1 MDNNSIAILQ
11 DYQSSIETS
20 FKKIERLLNDAAGAE
35 LSQQNLAVN
44 NINNEMKAI
53 KGNIGLI
60 KFEIANLKEESNR
73 IKWNEI
79 TSQINSR
86 LDSYKER
93 LNELRNGG
101 SNNDTNDHLNIDAK
115 VDLSKLTSQQVMD
128 RGDKILNEDKN
139 ALNRMKKV
147 LNTDLDTMKN
157 VNKELLIQNE
167 KLENADNDLKEID
180 NSLNRAAKQMK
191 TIAKMIA
198 TDKLIMCLIGFILLA
213 IIAVV
218 IVFFVLPSSNED
230 GSDQNTKQ
238 DTFKN

>member
-11 DYQSSIETS
+11 DYQTSIEAS

-60 KFEIANLKEESNR
+60 KFEIANLKDESNR
-73 IKWNEI
+73 TKWNET
-79 TSQINSR
+79 TSQINTR

-93 LNELRNGG
+93 LDELRNGG
-101 SNNDTNDHLNIDAK
+101 NNNDANDPLNIDAK

-128 RGDKILNEDKN
+128 RGDNILNADKE
-139 ALNRMKKV
+139 ALNRMKKIV
-147 LNTDLDTMKN
+147 YKDLDTMKN
-157 VNKELLIQNE
+157 VNQELLIQHE

-218 IVFFVLPSSNED
+218 IVFFVLPSKNED
-230 GSDQNTKQ
+230 GTDTNTKQ

>member
-11 DYQSSIETS
+11 DYQSSIDFS

-73 IKWNEI
+73 TKWNEI
-79 TSQINSR
+79 TSQINTR
-86 LDSYKER
+86 LDSYKSR
-93 LNELRNGG
+93 LDELRNGG
-101 SNNDTNDHLNIDAK
+101 SINDNNDPLNIDAK
-115 VDLSKLTSQQVMD
+115 VDLSKMTSQQVMN
-128 RGDKILNEDKN
+128 RGDKLLNADKE
-139 ALNRMKKV
+139 AINRMKKIV
-147 LNTDLDTMKN
+147 YKDLDTMKD
-157 VNKELLIQNE
+157 VNKELLIQHE

-218 IVFFVLPSSNED
+218 IIFFVVPSKSED
-230 GSDQNTKQ
+230 GQENPKQ

>member
-11 DYQSSIETS
+11 DYQTSIEAS

-60 KFEIANLKEESNR
+60 KFEIANLKDECNR
-73 IKWNEI
+73 TKWNET
-79 TSQINSR
+79 TSQINTR

-93 LNELRNGG
+93 LDELRNGG
-101 SNNDTNDHLNIDAK
+101 NNNDANDPLNIDAK

-128 RGDKILNEDKN
+128 RGDKILNADKE
-139 ALNRMKKV
+139 ALNRMKKIV
-147 LNTDLDTMKN
+147 YKDLDTMKN
-157 VNKELLIQNE
+157 VNQELLIQHE

-218 IVFFVLPSSNED
+218 IVFFVLPSKNED
-230 GSDQNTKQ
+230 GTDTNTKQ